1 LATTIR
7 LKTAKPLSRNQHNTD
22 VYQRAIADPLQLLL
36 LAEHNGEFQ
45 AYLYAKPTTLP
56 VSESLAGA
64 HELSKIYTR
73 HSCQGQ
79 GIGVRL
85 LQNWESWA
93 KTQNQNDVVLGVW
106 SENKDAQ
113 RFYSRYGYKKISEY
127 KLSVGDV
134 QDTDYIYHKT
144 L

>member
-1 LATTIR
+1 MFTKER
-7 LKTAKPLSRNQHNTD
+7 LQTLYSSYYSQSITVSSKPIFTRN
-22 VYQRAIADPLQLLL
+22 
-36 LAEHNGEFQ
+36 
-45 AYLYAKPTTLP
+45 
-56 VSESLAGA
+56 
-64 HELSKIYTR
+64 R